1 MFKWNKIELQ
11 HINIKNETEFCL
23 LAIKKIRQTI
33 RTAIILH
40 WRTSDEGKEYEQMK
54 IENERKIKMGKIC
67 TTFIDNLSLLLRRVD
82 ADKID
87 KNGRHIKI

>member
-1 MFKWNKIELQ
+1 
-11 HINIKNETEFCL
+11 
-23 LAIKKIRQTI
+23 
-33 RTAIILH
+33 
-40 WRTSDEGKEYEQMK
+40 MK

-67 TTFIDNLSLLLRRVD
+67 TTFIDNLSLLLRRFD

>member
-11 HINIKNETEFCL
+11 QINIKNETEFCL
-23 LAIKKIRQTI
+23 LAIKKIRQII
-33 RTAIILH
+33 RTTIILH
-40 WRTSDEGKEYEQMK
+40 WRILVEGKEYEQMK

-67 TTFIDNLSLLLRRVD
+67 TTFIDNLSLLLKRVD
-82 ADKID
+82 ADKMD